1 MIEKSRIVLEK
12 IYQTTSKIVL
22 IQIFFTIVLILVA
35 WFWAAG
41 IDNSVAPQA
50 ITGLWFSIIFL
61 VIASFFLRR
70 VLFSWGNFKKAYE
83 QFGIEGVLKNLQKST
98 VLLCL
103 LGQIVAII
111 GFLIATLSVNKFEML
126 RAGIVALVIFLF
138 NFPRKGIWERVVVNF
153 ENTK

>member
-1 MIEKSRIVLEK
+1 MIENNRKILEK
-12 IYQTTSKIVL
+12 VYQTTSKIVL
-22 IQIFFTIVLILVA
+22 IQILFTIILIVVA

-70 VLFSWGNFKKAYE
+70 VLFSWGRLKNAFE
-83 QFGIEGVLKNLQKST
+83 QFGVEGVLKNLQKNT
-98 VLLCL
+98 VIICL
-103 LGQIVAII
+103 LGQIVGII
-111 GFLIATLSVNKFEML
+111 GFLIATLSVNKFEMF

-138 NFPRKGIWERVVVNF
+138 NFPRKGVWEKVVVNF

>member
-1 MIEKSRIVLEK
+1 MIENNRIVLEK

-41 IDNSVAPQA
+41 IDNLVAPQA

-70 VLFSWGNFKKAYE
+70 VLFSWGKFKKAYE
-83 QFGIEGVLKNLQKST
+83 QFGIEGVLKNLQKNT

-111 GFLIATLSVNKFEML
+111 GFLIATLSV
-126 RAGIVALVIFLF
+126 R
-138 NFPRKGIWERVVVNF
+138 
-153 ENTK
+153 